1 MVQDWKKKKTGGMT
15 VDGKILEDHGNSLAQ
30 GLLTLTL
37 LITKQELRL
46 QEKECL
52 TVQNQLKLEY

>member
-1 MVQDWKKKKTGGMT
+1 MT